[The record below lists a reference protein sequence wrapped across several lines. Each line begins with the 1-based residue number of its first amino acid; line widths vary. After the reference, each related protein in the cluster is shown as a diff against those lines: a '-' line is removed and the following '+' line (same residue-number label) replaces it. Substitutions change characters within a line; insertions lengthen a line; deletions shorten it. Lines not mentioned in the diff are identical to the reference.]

1 MALLNLPGN
10 ERSHNLEYQPGDSV
24 QPPAHRLINPA
35 SKLPL
40 LPVEI
45 WHRIFQLY
53 LGPSITS
60 LPQSSLYGYARCIS
74 LHSGEAGRIYRE
86 KEQMR
91 AVLRC
96 VCRTWKTLSDN
107 LDDAVLMSHLD
118 EFDWPPGRS
127 KLQAKAIYYFSHELQ
142 HQKKDPVKTYRDANV
157 KVIKDPPGTKCFNSV
172 IRSHWLP
179 LLSSFR
185 WMTSRVQDVIQTL
198 YHPVFSGLLALSLVL
213 RHTVS
218 DQEAMRDF
226 TLPQLRYL
234 DITLYTHPSFVGVPT
249 VGTVSSWRFPMLTLL
264 RVEGLG
270 EHPKKEVPG
279 LIRAHSRQLVELHAS
294 DLGAEFPTSEDWWS
308 FCSLQLFVVNSLDML
323 ADALSSVGT
332 LWTRKSNSM
341 SNETMIVETT
351 PRRLTMSLQY
361 PRITRYTNAHIIQ
374 EFEGSQSILPFL
386 DFAVS
391 QTWDSI
397 QTTLTESE
405 YRHDTYS
412 ALKESLELMESL
424 GVDFVDPAG
433 NGLDSYEAR
442 CLKSAVQRG
451 PPELLKG
458 GRE

>member
-1 MALLNLPGN
+1 MDKSAGLDNQNFQL
-10 ERSHNLEYQPGDSV
+10 H
-24 QPPAHRLINPA
+24 PAARQVP
-35 SKLPL
+35 S
-40 LPVEI
+40 LPVEL
-45 WHRIFQLY
+45 WRQIFRLY
-53 LGPSITS
+53 LGPSITN
-60 LPQSSLYGYARCIS
+60 LPQNSLYGYGQCVR
-74 LHSGEAGRIYRE
+74 LNSGEVARIYRK
-86 KEQMR
+86 KEHMR
-91 AVLRC
+91 AILRC
-96 VCRTWKTLSDN
+96 VCRTWKTLSN
-107 LDDAVLMSHLD
+107 ELDDAIVMSNLD

-127 KLQAKAIYYFSHELQ
+127 KPQAKAIYYTSDRFQ
-142 HQKKDPVKTYRDANV
+142 QYDARDPVKAYREAKGTFYQPSSEN
-157 KVIKDPPGTKCFNSV
+157 KVLQFGEKVPLAPITIVYDYAIQLPPAY
-172 IRSHWLP
+172 SH
-179 LLSSFR
+179 
-185 WMTSRVQDVIQTL
+185 
-198 YHPVFSGLLALSLVL
+198 
-213 RHTVS
+213 
-218 DQEAMRDF
+218 
-226 TLPQLRYL
+226 LRYL
-234 DITLYTHPSFVGVPT
+234 DIILYTPFMGVPA

-270 EHPKKEVPG
+270 EHPKKEVLG
-279 LIRAHSRQLVELHAS
+279 LLRAHSRQLVELHAS
-294 DLGAEFPTSEDWWS
+294 SLGAEFPTSDDWWS

-341 SNETMIVETT
+341 SNETMIAETT

-361 PRITRYTNAHIIQ
+361 PRSTRYTKAHIIQ

-412 ALKESLELMESL
+412 ALRESLELMESL

-451 PPELLKG
+451 PPELLQG

>member
-1 MALLNLPGN
+1 
-10 ERSHNLEYQPGDSV
+10 
-24 QPPAHRLINPA
+24 
-35 SKLPL
+35 
-40 LPVEI
+40 
-45 WHRIFQLY
+45 
-53 LGPSITS
+53 
-60 LPQSSLYGYARCIS
+60 
-74 LHSGEAGRIYRE
+74 
-86 KEQMR
+86 
-91 AVLRC
+91 
-96 VCRTWKTLSDN
+96 
-107 LDDAVLMSHLD
+107 MSHLD

-157 KVIKDPPGTKCFNSV
+157 KSYKGSSGNKVLQFGDKVPLAPITIVYAYAIQLPPTYSPV
-172 IRSHWLP
+172 HPP
-179 LLSSFR
+179 LAFR

-451 PPELLKG
+451 PPEILQG